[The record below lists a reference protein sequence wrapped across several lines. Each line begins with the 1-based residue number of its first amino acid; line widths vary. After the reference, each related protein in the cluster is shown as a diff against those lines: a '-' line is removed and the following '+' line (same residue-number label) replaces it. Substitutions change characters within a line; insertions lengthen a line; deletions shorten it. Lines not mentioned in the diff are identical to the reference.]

1 MFNLALIPLILI
13 ISVVLVTVVGFL
25 VYRKIRRGIEFTL
38 EKSSEFATEQ
48 QQKWQ
53 IKEKQKKQPEI
64 LQKGLKNYREITNN
78 ITYLPNDWQNAFKPL
93 TSIAKSILDEIEDAT
108 ILEVSES
115 GKIRSPKK
123 LNAVR
128 PFFNHSLKALLQLTQ
143 KIKTDY
149 KVMDAEDTEKARQ
162 NITVIKADLLRHQ
175 KILHKGRKMDFDVAM
190 DVIKA
195 RLKE

>member
-13 ISVVLVTVVGFL
+13 ISVVLVTIVGFL
-25 VYRKIRRGIEFTL
+25 VYRKIRRGIAFTI

-53 IKEKQKKQPEI
+53 VKEKQKKQPGI
-64 LQKGLKNYREITNN
+64 LQKGLENYTDITNN
-78 ITYLPNDWQNAFKPL
+78 ITYLSNDWQSAFKPL
-93 TSIAKSILDEIEDAT
+93 TSIAKNILDEVEDEIA
-108 ILEVSES
+108 LEVSES
-115 GKIRSPKK
+115 AGIQSPKK

-143 KIKTDY
+143 KIRTDY
-149 KVMDAEDTEKARQ
+149 KAMDAEDTEKARQ

-175 KILHKGRKMDFDVAM
+175 KTLHKGRKMDFDVAM

-195 RLKE
+195 RLKK

>member
-13 ISVVLVTVVGFL
+13 ISVVLVTIVGFL
-25 VYRKIRRGIEFTL
+25 VYRKIRRGIAFTI

-53 IKEKQKKQPEI
+53 VKEKQKKQPEI
-64 LQKGLKNYREITNN
+64 LQKGLKNYTDITNN
-78 ITYLPNDWQNAFKPL
+78 ITYLSNDWQSAFKPL
-93 TSIAKSILDEIEDAT
+93 TSIAKNILDEVEDET
-108 ILEVSES
+108 TLEVSES
-115 GKIRSPKK
+115 AGVQSPKK

-143 KIKTDY
+143 KIRTDY
-149 KVMDAEDTEKARQ
+149 KAMDAEDTEKARQ
-162 NITVIKADLLRHQ
+162 NIIVIKADLLRHQ
-175 KILHKGRKMDFDVAM
+175 KTLYKGRKMDFDVAM

-195 RLKE
+195 RLKK